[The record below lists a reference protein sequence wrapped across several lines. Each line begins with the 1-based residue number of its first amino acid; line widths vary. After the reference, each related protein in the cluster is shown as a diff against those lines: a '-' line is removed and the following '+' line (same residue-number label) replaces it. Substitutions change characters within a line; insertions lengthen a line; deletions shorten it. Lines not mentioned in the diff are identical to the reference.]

1 MVKRDR
7 GDERDKQH
15 KGETA
20 ININGKSQIFHWEN
34 KVTVYELCLHGG
46 KVCADDIINKYS

>member
-7 GDERDKQH
+7 GYQRDKQH

-46 KVCADDIINKYS
+46 KVCADYIINKYS